1 MMQQRP
7 WILAL
12 GLCTVLLAGCSNPE
26 HEELQQWMAQQ
37 RAQARPRIT
46 PIAEPKQFQPQT
58 YTADG
63 GVDPFDPG
71 KLTQALRRDS
81 AQQGA
86 RSGIIQAELN
96 RRKEPLEAMPLD
108 AMAMVGSLQ
117 KQGQPT
123 ALIKVDQLL
132 YQVRVGNYLGQN
144 YGKVLRITENSVQ
157 LREIIQDVTG
167 EWIERNTE
175 LVLQETQK

>member
-1 MMQQRP
+1 MQQRSL
-7 WILAL
+7 ILAL
-12 GLCTVLLAGCSNPE
+12 GLCTALLVGCSNPE

-86 RSGIIQAELN
+86 RSGIIQSELN

>member
-1 MMQQRP
+1 MHQRP
-7 WILAL
+7 LILAL
-12 GLCTVLLAGCSNPE
+12 GMSMVLLAGCADTE
-26 HEELQQWMAQQ
+26 QEELQQWMAQQ

-58 YTADG
+58 YTVDG
-63 GVDPFDPG
+63 GVDPFDQG

-81 AQQGA
+81 AQQGE
-86 RSGIIQAELN
+86 RSGIIQSELN
-96 RRKEPLEAMPLD
+96 RRKEPLEALPLD

-123 ALIKVDQLL
+123 ALIKVDKLL